1 VTRIR
6 VGCDLVS
13 VAEVGRSIE
22 LFGQRYLRRVYTEA
36 ELAACT
42 GPTRVHR
49 QRPVELAAKEA
60 TAKVLGELDGPLP
73 WHTIEVRA
81 DPSGR
86 PELALS
92 GHAAALATAQR
103 LADFDVS
110 LSHEGGLAMA
120 MVVASAGAAGGR
132 SGGRNR

>member
-1 VTRIR
+1 MTRIR

-49 QRPVELAAKEA
+49 LAARFAAKEA

>member
-49 QRPVELAAKEA
+49 LAARFAAKEA

-103 LADFDVS
+103 LADFDLS

>member
-49 QRPVELAAKEA
+49 LAARFAAKEA

>member
-1 VTRIR
+1 MTRIR

-42 GPTRVHR
+42 GPTQVHR
-49 QRPVELAAKEA
+49 LAARFAAKEA
-60 TAKVLGELDGPLP
+60 TAKVLGELDGQLP

-132 SGGRNR
+132 SRGRNR